1 MTLVAL
7 LACAGPLATAVAQTS
22 SSATLTVWVEGAA
35 GADLAERISAR
46 HAEMAAKGY
55 RFLDIE
61 LYADKGSVRG
71 ALVTYIR
78 GSP

>member
-1 MTLVAL
+1 M
-7 LACAGPLATAVAQTS
+7 
-22 SSATLTVWVEGAA
+22 
-35 GADLAERISAR
+35 AD
-46 HAEMAAKGY
+46 KGY